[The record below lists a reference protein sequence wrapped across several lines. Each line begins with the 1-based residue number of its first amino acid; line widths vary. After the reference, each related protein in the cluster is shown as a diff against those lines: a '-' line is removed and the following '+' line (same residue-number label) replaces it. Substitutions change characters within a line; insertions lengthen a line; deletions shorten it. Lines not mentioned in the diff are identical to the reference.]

1 MSKLQQEC
9 LSKRFGQ
16 SFLVWRVSGLLGGGQ
31 KEGTRADK
39 KEIRGRKEDE
49 AREGVKGKREESIK
63 GKGRK
68 RNAEEISR
76 KCSCR

>member
-1 MSKLQQEC
+1 M
-9 LSKRFGQ
+9 
-16 SFLVWRVSGLLGGGQ
+16 SGLLGGGQ

-39 KEIRGRKEDE
+39 KEIRGGKEDE

-68 RNAEEISR
+68 RKAEEISR
-76 KCSCR
+76 KRSCR